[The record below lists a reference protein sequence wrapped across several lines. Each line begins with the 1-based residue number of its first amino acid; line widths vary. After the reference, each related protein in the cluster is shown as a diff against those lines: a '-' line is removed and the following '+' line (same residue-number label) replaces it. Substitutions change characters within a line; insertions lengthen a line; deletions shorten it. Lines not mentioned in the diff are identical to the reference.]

1 MEPIPLP
8 FLAAGL
14 SRERRGVVCLMLN
27 LSKCLRDLRQCLF
40 LASLFFPT
48 VIDCMIGHSVRRR
61 CGVEMLQQVPVK
73 SVEIFTRTTHVV
85 AELHVSLAH
94 YPAFPFTLCRGF
106 FTPEIWLVPRKMMR
120 SPICC

>member
-1 MEPIPLP
+1 MSNAKPVKMSQG
-8 FLAAGL
+8 LAAVSLFGL
-14 SRERRGVVCLMLN
+14 T
-27 LSKCLRDLRQCLF
+27 
-40 LASLFFPT
+40 FFPT